1 MTATKLFFFP
11 RALTPSGPGRRAGGR
26 VEYRLVCAA
35 PARPEATTLPPTMT
49 NKALYSAAATAAD
62 GRMMGQLADERRE
75 VPIVALPQL
84 TPSPLNT
91 TPFVF
96 PYAIHCLTHL
106 AVEPLS
112 RFFRILAGIKYEN
125 CAVKDF

>member
-11 RALTPSGPGRRAGGR
+11 RALTPSGPGRRAGRRAGG
-26 VEYRLVCAA
+26 VSFGLCG
-35 PARPEATTLPPTMT
+35 ARPEATTLPPTMT

-84 TPSPLNT
+84 TPSPPNT

-96 PYAIHCLTHL
+96 SYVIRRFT
-106 AVEPLS
+106 LS
-112 RFFRILAGIKYEN
+112 CWII
-125 CAVKDF
+125 

>member
-1 MTATKLFFFP
+1 M
-11 RALTPSGPGRRAGGR
+11 
-26 VEYRLVCAA
+26 EYRLVCAA

-84 TPSPLNT
+84 TPSPPNT

-106 AVEPLS
+106 AVEPLDYFN
-112 RFFRILAGIKYEN
+112 FFSNLSWHKI
-125 CAVKDF
+125 